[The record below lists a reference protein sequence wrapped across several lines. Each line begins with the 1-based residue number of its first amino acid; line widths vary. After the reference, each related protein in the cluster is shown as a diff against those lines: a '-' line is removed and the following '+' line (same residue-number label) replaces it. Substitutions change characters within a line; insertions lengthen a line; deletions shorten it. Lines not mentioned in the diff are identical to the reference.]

1 MRYLA
6 LAAALLVAALAS
18 AQPQIL
24 PGDDFHRHPSDLDRA
39 RTTGGPAAWEPRQPL
54 ARQRQWLPLVKK
66 AIGSSDAIARR
77 RGLFVLGALW
87 LPDSRP
93 LARRALRDKDRLVR
107 MQAAVTL
114 CLLGDRSGLPG
125 ATVTLREGPPW
136 LRLYAL
142 EGLWRVNTPAARK
155 ALRASREWLDSFLQQ
170 TLDEALKAPPQP
182 LRLVVENHLL
192 VPRSLY
198 DLWLTVADSFILES
212 DYWWHEGNYDQSIRC
227 QQTALFFDPTNVD
240 AFTNVAW
247 LQWSMGRHGAA
258 ISTYQQAIAANPG
271 SWEAADALGQYYW
284 GHDQRELGLK
294 YLQQAA
300 TLGSPAVPRRAL
312 GHALEAQGRP
322 EEALQVWTDIL
333 KMDPNDPIARRQLER
348 LRAK

>member
-6 LAAALLVAALAS
+6 LAAVLLLAAIAS
-18 AQPQIL
+18 AQP
-24 PGDDFHRHPSDLDRA
+24 PTPAPAEDHEHPTFLDRA
-39 RTTGGPAAWEPRQPL
+39 GDTPGRAAWEPLPL
-54 ARQRQWLPLVKK
+54 LAHQRQWLPLVEK
-66 AIGSSDAIARR
+66 AIGSSDVMTRR

-87 LPDSRP
+87 LPERRG
-93 LARRALRDKDRLVR
+93 LAQPALRDKDRLVR

-114 CLLGDRSGLPG
+114 CLLGDRSGLPA
-125 ATVTLREGPPW
+125 ATVTLREGPAW

-142 EGLWRVNTPAARK
+142 EGLWRLNTPAASD
-155 ALRASREWLDSFLQQ
+155 ALRTSRAALDPFLQQ

-182 LRLVVENHLL
+182 LRATANRALPL
-192 VPRSLY
+192 PRSLY

-212 DYWWHEGNYDQSIRC
+212 DYWWHLGNYDQSIRC
-227 QQTALFFDPTNVD
+227 QQTALFFDPTMVD

-247 LQWSMGRHGAA
+247 LQWSMGRHEEA

-284 GHDQRELGLK
+284 RHDQRELGVK

-300 TLGSPAVPRRAL
+300 TLGSPAVRRRAL
-312 GHALEAQGRP
+312 GHALEAQGRR
-322 EEALQVWTDIL
+322 EEAIEVWNDIL
-333 KMDPNDPIARRQLER
+333 KMDPNDPIANRQLER